1 MMILL
6 FLDHLFFL
14 FDYQLLS
21 NNQQKH
27 HLVMLNIHLY
37 EKFLLNYLLVLIE
50 ENLIIIMI
58 DYFHHRMNLLIHVFD
73 DLLILIMIMML
84 KEEHYHQLMIIDFH
98 SMIMF
103 QDGHTKLFILFRKK
117 KTTKGKLDIRKRMV
131 KMLVMNLLL
140 V

>member
-1 MMILL
+1 MILL

-73 DLLILIMIMML
+73 DLLILIMIM
-84 KEEHYHQLMIIDFH
+84 EFH

>member
-73 DLLILIMIMML
+73 DLLILIMIM
-84 KEEHYHQLMIIDFH
+84 EFH